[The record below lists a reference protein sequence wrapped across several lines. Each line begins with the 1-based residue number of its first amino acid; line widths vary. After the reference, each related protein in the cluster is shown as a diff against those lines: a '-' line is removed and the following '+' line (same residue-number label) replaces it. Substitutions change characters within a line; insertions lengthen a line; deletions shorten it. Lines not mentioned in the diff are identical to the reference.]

1 MTRIVLLVLMVGLL
15 SCSKED
21 FEITAKADDFFHVE
35 TEGAKLPVWVRGNTA
50 SRKILLYVNGGPG
63 LSTLDLFEIGLL
75 DWSESLESEF
85 AVAYF
90 DPRGTG
96 NAQGNYSEDDMS
108 LAQSL
113 RDIDA
118 VIAILSDGY
127 DAKIILFGH
136 SYGGYQSL
144 KYGIGGLHPAVS
156 SIISIAGP
164 VVFES
169 ELRWA
174 YKAEYLREVANEKIA
189 ENERVAFWEEVID
202 WLDANVPLQEN
213 EEKDQWQ
220 EYAFEAF
227 TETLPALSLGQAL
240 RALFA
245 SSYNMFPAY
254 FSSNAEKVLFAL
266 IEDSEEDNLLGD
278 LNEIEVPIMFLN
290 GRFDDIVPPG
300 MIQEAFDT
308 LQTPFA
314 HEYHLIPDAGHQP
327 YFDQPDA
334 FEQTVLNYVREH

>member
-1 MTRIVLLVLMVGLL
+1 MKRTALFVLVVSLV

-21 FEITAKADDFFHVE
+21 FEVAINANDYFHVE
-35 TEGAKLPVWVRGNTA
+35 TEGAKLPVWVKGNTA

-63 LSTLDLFEIGLL
+63 LSTLDLFEVGLL
-75 DWSESLESEF
+75 DWSQSLERDF

-90 DPRGTG
+90 DARGTG
-96 NAQGNYSEDDMS
+96 NAQGNFSVNEMS

-113 RDIDA
+113 RDLE
-118 VIAILSDGY
+118 AITTVLSDGY
-127 DAKIILFGH
+127 DAEIILLGH

-144 KYGIGGLHPAVS
+144 KYAISGVHSSVS
-156 SIISIAGP
+156 SIVSIAGP
-164 VVFES
+164 IVFEPD
-169 ELRWA
+169 LRWA
-174 YKAEYLREVANEKIA
+174 YKADYLMGVAEEKIA
-189 ENERVAFWEEVID
+189 ANERVAFWTEVIE
-202 WLDANVPLQEN
+202 WLDAHVPIEGN

-227 TETLPALSLGQAL
+227 TETVPALTAGQAF

-266 IEDSEEDNLLGD
+266 IEDSEEDNLLGK
-278 LNEIEVPIMFLN
+278 LNEIQVPILFLN

-300 MIQEAFDT
+300 MVQDAFDT
-308 LQTPFA
+308 LQSSFD
-314 HEYHLIPDAGHQP
+314 HEFILIEEAGHQP
-327 YFDQPDA
+327 YFDQPEA
-334 FEQTVLNYVREH
+334 FEQAVLDFVGKL